1 MRRDSFLLLA
11 ALTCPCHVPLLAVL
25 LAGTAVGGLIADNLV
40 LFFAAFGLLFAGSLW
55 RWARAGAAVP
65 SGAPSEPPPPKP
77 AEETPPLQVQ
87 LLKTR
92 GCASCASVERDWETL
107 RPRYEGRVQVQVV
120 DLLEQPEVAERQRVL
135 QSPAVVIDGR
145 VRAQGRLDAAR
156 LRRLLDEALRER
168 DDAARIEE
176 HVLA

>member
-11 ALTCPCHVPLLAVL
+11 ALTCPCHVPLLVVL
-25 LAGTAVGGLIADNLV
+25 LAGTAVSGLIADNLL

-55 RWARAGAAVP
+55 LWARAGAAVSP
-65 SGAPSEPPPPKP
+65 SAPSEPPSPKST
-77 AEETPPLQVQ
+77 EGTPPLQVQ

-92 GCASCASVERDWETL
+92 GCARCASVQRDWETL

-120 DLLEQPEVAERQRVL
+120 DLLDHPEVAERCRVL
-135 QSPAVVIDGR
+135 QSPAIVIDGR
-145 VRAQGRLDAAR
+145 LRAEGPLNAAR

-168 DDAARIEE
+168 DDAARLEE
-176 HVLA
+176 HARA